1 MGILTIETVPSLNRH
16 CRNALTLV
24 FLFFA
29 GPARKNSPPPARHY
43 SAGFFAL
50 MNYLRTFRTFYNFA
64 WTLTDA
70 AIFRPL
76 RAPLTYELKG
86 ENFLD
91 ELAAADRAIGDTPS
105 RRLLELSVLW
115 IDPIEIPTQKSAAK
129 KHPG

>member
-50 MNYLRTFRTFYNFA
+50 MNYLPTFRTFYNFA

-91 ELAAADRAIGDTPS
+91 ELAPRGPCDRWYAFTPTFGVIGVMD
-105 RRLLELSVLW
+105 
-115 IDPIEIPTQKSAAK
+115 
-129 KHPG
+129 